1 MEEQRTRINIEEEM
15 RKSYLDYAMSV
26 IVGRALPDVRDGLK
40 PVHRRVL
47 FAMHTTGNTADKPYR
62 KSARTVGTVI
72 GRYHPHGDSAVYDTI
87 VRLAQDFS
95 MRYPLVDGQ
104 GNFGSVD
111 GDPPAAMRYTE
122 IRLQRLAHEILR
134 DIEKETVDFVPN
146 YDGSETEPMILPAAY
161 PNLLVNGSAGIA
173 VGMATNVPPHNLREV
188 VEAIKLMVAD
198 PTIELTELMKV
209 IPGPDF
215 PTAGYIYGTV
225 GIQQAFATGRGR
237 IQLRGR
243 AVIEDDPRRASR
255 QVIVIRELPYQVNKA
270 HLIVEMAGLVRD
282 KRIEGISDIRDESDR
297 DGIRVVLDVKRGE
310 NAHVI
315 LNKLY
320 KFTKLQTTFGV
331 ISLALVNGRPQV
343 LPIKDMLRHFITFRR
358 EVVVRRT
365 SFELKKA
372 EERAHILEGLKVA
385 IDNLDEVVALIRKSK
400 TPPEAKQA
408 LRMRFQF
415 SDRQAQAIL
424 EMRLQ
429 RLTGLERQ
437 KIVDEYEET
446 LKLIER
452 LRQILDSGPLQL
464 QIVVEELDKIKEK
477 FGDERRTEILPV
489 EGEISIEDLI
499 KEEEMVITVSH
510 TGYIKRTPLS
520 IYQKQHRGGKGRKG
534 MTTRDEDGVR
544 HLFVASTHDYILV
557 FTSTGKLHW
566 LKVHAIPEIGSAG
579 KGKAVVNLIQIGP
592 GDRVAAMLA
601 VREFEEGRFVVV
613 ASRRGY
619 IKKTPLSAFSRP
631 RADGII
637 AVSIDEGDE
646 LLAAELSGG
655 NDEIIMATEKGQ
667 SIRFNEA
674 QVRPMGRTARG
685 VIGIRM
691 AKADALVGMEVLSGE
706 PDLLVVTENGY
717 GKRTAIEDYR
727 LQGRGGSG
735 IINIRTTERNGKV
748 VACMAVG
755 EDDEVLMITAGGKII
770 RSPVSGVSRI
780 GRATQGVRL
789 IHVDD
794 DDVVASAIRTQEQE
808 ADEAAE
814 TADSSDDSRSPE
826 THSEGEDS

>member
-1 MEEQRTRINIEEEM
+1 MEEQSTPINIEEEM

-47 FAMHTTGNTADKPYR
+47 FAMHTTGNTADKVYR

-72 GRYHPHGDSAVYDTI
+72 GRFHPHGDSAVYDTI

-146 YDGSETEPMILPAAY
+146 YDGSETEPVILPAAY

-173 VGMATNVPPHNLREV
+173 VGMATNVPPHNLCEV

-243 AVIEDDPRRASR
+243 AVIEDDPRRANR

-320 KFTKLQTTFGV
+320 KFTKLQTTFG
-331 ISLALVNGRPQV
+331 IIALALVNGRPQV

-408 LRMRFQF
+408 LRLRFQF

-520 IYQKQHRGGKGRKG
+520 IYQKQHRGGKGRRG

-544 HLFVASTHDYILV
+544 HLFVASSHDYILV
-557 FTSTGKLHW
+557 FTSTGKMHW

-655 NDEIIMATEKGQ
+655 SDEIIMATEKGQ
-667 SIRFNEA
+667 SIRFNEE

-808 ADEAAE
+808 ADEAADN
-814 TADSSDDSRSPE
+814 ADTSDDSRSQE
-826 THSEGEDS
+826 TKSEGEDS